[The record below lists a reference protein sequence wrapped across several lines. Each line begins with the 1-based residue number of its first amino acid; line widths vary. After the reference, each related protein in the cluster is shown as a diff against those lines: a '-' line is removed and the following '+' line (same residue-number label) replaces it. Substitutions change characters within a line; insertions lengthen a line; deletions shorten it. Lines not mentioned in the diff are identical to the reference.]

1 MDGWNTTFLLGWPIF
16 RGEPLVSGRVFLR
29 GVGSPAMKHTRSQSC
44 VFSLDSCRARSGI
57 QWDLPDSN
65 KFIFIHMWVF
75 PKIGVLPNHPF
86 VHRVFHY
93 FHHPFSGNYPYFWV
107 QHPCITW
114 CKFLRKPNSLTNN
127 KNTNELLNSCESK
140 VPPPRPY

>member
-16 RGEPLVSGRVFLR
+16 RGELLVSGRVFLR
-29 GVGSPAMKHTRSQSC
+29 GVGSP
-44 VFSLDSCRARSGI
+44 VFFLLIVVGLGLESNEICLIPINILYIYSYVGI
-57 QWDLPDSN
+57 SKNRGKTPQIIHL
-65 KFIFIHMWVF
+65 FIGFSTIFTIHF
-75 PKIGVLPNHPF
+75 QGKPLF
-86 VHRVFHY
+86 L
-93 FHHPFSGNYPYFWV
+93 V

-114 CKFLRKPNSLTNN
+114 GKFLRKPNSLTNN